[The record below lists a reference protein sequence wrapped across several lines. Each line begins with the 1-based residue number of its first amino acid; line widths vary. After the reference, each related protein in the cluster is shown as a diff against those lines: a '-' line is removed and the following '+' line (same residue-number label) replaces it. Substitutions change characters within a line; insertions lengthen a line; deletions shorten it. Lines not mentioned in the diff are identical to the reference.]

1 MYITRIDGTKNTIC
15 RRLCFGTIQR
25 GKNVKYFVGKMVDKK
40 EGEWKA
46 TFLRRTKNNKLTWL
60 M

>member
-1 MYITRIDGTKNTIC
+1 
-15 RRLCFGTIQR
+15 LR
-25 GKNVKYFVGKMVDKK
+25 GEKNVKYFVGKMVDKK

-46 TFLRRTKNNKLTWL
+46 TFLRRTKNDKLTWL